1 MPSLHDIHSLL
12 FLINPGKD
20 KMQLTRNGLLCALL
34 ISVNASAGVDKVYDP
49 YVHQGE
55 LEIEAR
61 GVHKFDDDN
70 KHKIKLGVGYGINAV
85 WFVEGY
91 AIFEQETGNS
101 ADIVEVELENKFQL
115 TEQGQYW
122 VDVGLLMELE
132 KVLEED
138 VWEFKIGPL
147 FQKQI
152 QDWVVTANFL
162 MEKKFGSDNTEGEVE
177 LLGAAQLKYRLSPS
191 LEPAVEYY
199 GDEQTHAI
207 GPVLLGKHR
216 FGKTPVKWELGVL
229 KGLNDATADINF
241 RWLLELEFY

>member
-1 MPSLHDIHSLL
+1 MKITGYG
-12 FLINPGKD
+12 FF
-20 KMQLTRNGLLCALL
+20 CAIL
-34 ISVNASAGVDKVYDP
+34 ISVNAYAGIDKIYDP
-49 YVHQGE
+49 YVHEGE
-55 LEIEAR
+55 LELEAR
-61 GVHKFDDDN
+61 GIHQFDDDN
-70 KHKIKLGVGYGINAV
+70 AHKVKLGVGYGINAV
-85 WFVEGY
+85 WFMEGY
-91 AIFEQETGNS
+91 AIFEQETGHS
-101 ADIVEVELENKFQL
+101 ADIEEVELENKFQL

-132 KVLEED
+132 KKLEED

-152 QDWVVTANFL
+152 QDWVVTANFR
-162 MEKKFGSDNTEGEVE
+162 MEKKFGSDATEGEVD

-199 GDEQTHAI
+199 GDKETHAI

-229 KGLNDATADINF
+229 KGLNDDTSDINF

>member
-1 MPSLHDIHSLL
+1 MKIITCG
-12 FLINPGKD
+12 FF
-20 KMQLTRNGLLCALL
+20 CA
-34 ISVNASAGVDKVYDP
+34 IFIPVNAYAGVDKIYDP
-49 YVHQGE
+49 YVYQGE
-55 LEIEAR
+55 LEIEVR
-61 GVHKFDDDN
+61 GVHQFDDDN
-70 KHKIKLGVGYGINAV
+70 KHKIKLGVGYGVNAA

-101 ADIVEVELENKFQL
+101 AKAEAVELENKFQL

-122 VDVGLLMELE
+122 VDIGLLTELE
-132 KVLEED
+132 KVLDEE

-152 QDWVVTANFL
+152 KDWVVTANFF

-177 LLGAAQLKYRLSPS
+177 LLGAAQLKYRLSES

-199 GDEQTHAI
+199 GDEETHAI

-216 FGKTPVKWELGVL
+216 WGKTPVKWELGVL
-229 KGLNDATADINF
+229 KGLNEDTSDINF